1 MGEVAMKAVLF
12 IIALLLTASEPTG
25 SGLLHFFMI
34 IALWASF
41 VWLCVKSKVSN
52 RANFYK
58 PANKEV
64 I

>member
-1 MGEVAMKAVLF
+1 MKAVLF

-41 VWLCVKSKVSN
+41 VGLCVKSKVSN
-52 RANFYK
+52 RANFCK
-58 PANKEV
+58 TTKKL
-64 I
+64 

>member
-1 MGEVAMKAVLF
+1 MGEVVMKPILF
-12 IIALLLTASEPTG
+12 IAALLLTASEPTG

-41 VWLCVKSKVSN
+41 VGLCVKSQVSN

-58 PANKEV
+58 TKKS
-64 I
+64 